1 MRKNNLLMKVKDIMI
16 KNVIFATLD
25 ENLSNVI
32 KKLRE
37 NKITG
42 LPIIDESGK
51 LKSVISITDIMK
63 YAEKYG
69 LENLAL
75 ISVKDFIK
83 RKRRLIYVNE
93 NDSIEHAIKL
103 MVKKDVHRLPVVDKS
118 KKVIGIITREEIL
131 DYFYKLLL
139 EKKIEVKKE
148 TISTIIDKILE
159 KLEKKKEISISEL
172 EKELK
177 INKSSLEN
185 ICSLLEKAG
194 LIEMIYELKDIKI
207 RKK

>member
-148 TISTIIDKILE
+148 TISTVIDKILE
-159 KLEKKKEISISEL
+159 
-172 EKELK
+172 
-177 INKSSLEN
+177 
-185 ICSLLEKAG
+185 
-194 LIEMIYELKDIKI
+194 
-207 RKK
+207 